1 MINQY
6 ENEPTWITLALK
18 KKLMRRKLKNRVAAQ
33 NARDKKRVKM
43 EEMELELKRIKAH
56 AKALEMKNAK
66 LVSDN
71 ARLSA
76 ENDSLRNGQ
85 TVVSGQEEE
94 GSLVKSQFDS
104 AEEVLR
110 LGRGTPLKS
119 PDDGFEVVV
128 DILPE
133 QSQQTS
139 YDETTYKEESGVD
152 MANVM
157 GGDLVKSE
165 DFSNDDETKAC

>member
-1 MINQY
+1 M
-6 ENEPTWITLALK
+6 
-18 KKLMRRKLKNRVAAQ
+18 
-33 NARDKKRVKM
+33 
-43 EEMELELKRIKAH
+43 
-56 AKALEMKNAK
+56 
-66 LVSDN
+66 
-71 ARLSA
+71 
-76 ENDSLRNGQ
+76 
-85 TVVSGQEEE
+85 
-94 GSLVKSQFDS
+94 
-104 AEEVLR
+104 R

-139 YDETTYKEESGVD
+139 YDETTYKEESGVE

-165 DFSNDDETKAC
+165 DFSNDDETKACEQILDSFLQINQQETKPNILDTAWEQTFNDLDLSIFPDLGECF